1 MSDYGAKCIDCGEQV
16 LIIVRCQKCSNGDE
30 ARAERASRAQ
40 VAIAEL
46 EREIAKEFAARALR

>member
-1 MSDYGAKCIDCGEQV
+1 MSDFGAKCIDCGEQV
-16 LIIVRCQKCSNGDE
+16 LVIVRCQKCSNGDE

-46 EREIAKEFAARALR
+46 EREIAIQLSARAVA